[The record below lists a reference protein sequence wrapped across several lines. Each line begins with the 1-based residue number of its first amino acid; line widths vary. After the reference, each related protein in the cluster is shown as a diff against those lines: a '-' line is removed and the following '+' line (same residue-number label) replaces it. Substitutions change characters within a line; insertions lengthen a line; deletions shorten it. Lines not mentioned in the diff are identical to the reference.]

1 MNCKQYIFQMNE
13 ICAMVVRKPGG
24 CFARNVGHWF
34 DNQTHN
40 GRHREGA
47 FADTLANKFSLP
59 REAWWV
65 FLLANRKHGRAS
77 APLSQPM
84 PAIVTAPHKTAHH
97 THHLRPSP
105 SYTFQF
111 WLLKRSLNSPALCLD
126 GIDGSVQ
133 LINTQISVLTQLP
146 VFRRKPLYSETAH

>member
-1 MNCKQYIFQMNE
+1 MRF
-13 ICAMVVRKPGG
+13 VPWKPGG

-47 FADTLANKFSLP
+47 FGNLLTHYQTNSLCLVRP
-59 REAWWV
+59 GGCSSWPIGSTGEHR
-65 FLLANRKHGRAS
+65 LHC
-77 APLSQPM
+77 LSQCPPLLQPPTRPPTTHTTPD
-84 PAIVTAPHKTAHH
+84 PAPPTLFNFGFSNLFKR
-97 THHLRPSP
+97 RP
-105 SYTFQF
+105 
-111 WLLKRSLNSPALCLD
+111 LNSPALCLD